1 MTTKSILQPML
12 STSTPES
19 VGPTAGAKPITSETK
34 PIALPRFSRG
44 KMSRS
49 TVKIMG
55 MKTPAAIAW
64 HTRPSSRKMNPG
76 ENAQSKLPA
85 VKIIRPV
92 MKS

>member
-1 MTTKSILQPML
+1 M
-12 STSTPES
+12 
-19 VGPTAGAKPITSETK
+19 
-34 PIALPRFSRG
+34 
-44 KMSRS
+44 
-49 TVKIMG
+49 KIMG

-85 VKIIRPV
+85 VKMIRPV